1 MLMKVSALLLSLS
14 QDVMQ
19 ATIAKVADSF
29 GFKLKLEQERSL
41 QKFIA
46 GNDIFISLPTGYG
59 KSLCYILLPPIFDI
73 IRKVDKKSIVLV
85 VSPLI
90 ALMKDQVATV
100 TAMGLSSTY
109 VTDKQSTT
117 SSVKAGI
124 KNGDYQIIFVSPE
137 ALFLST
143 EWRNILS
150 SDIYISNLIAFV
162 IDEAHCVKK
171 W

>member
-1 MLMKVSALLLSLS
+1 
-14 QDVMQ
+14 MQ

-137 ALFLST
+137 ALFFVYRVAKYPFFRYLHIKFDSICH
-143 EWRNILS
+143 RRS
-150 SDIYISNLIAFV
+150 SLRQKMVS
-162 IDEAHCVKK
+162 
-171 W
+171 

>member
-150 SDIYISNLIAFV
+150 SDIYISNLS
-162 IDEAHCVKK
+162 
-171 W
+171 

>member
-1 MLMKVSALLLSLS
+1 M
-14 QDVMQ
+14 
-19 ATIAKVADSF
+19 
-29 GFKLKLEQERSL
+29 
-41 QKFIA
+41 
-46 GNDIFISLPTGYG
+46 
-59 KSLCYILLPPIFDI
+59 
-73 IRKVDKKSIVLV
+73 
-85 VSPLI
+85 SPLI

-124 KNGDYQIIFVSPE
+124 KNGDYQIIFGSPE

-150 SDIYISNLIAFV
+150 SDIYISNLS
-162 IDEAHCVKK
+162 
-171 W
+171 